1 MRKSILI
8 LLAAIVLTGA
18 GCDMSRLPGQVSPE
32 ERAENASALN
42 LKVGSSLVMRGTVLG
57 FGGAV
62 SEELGADVGRR
73 TITLESYSAGQSA
86 DLSWTLRVRRETAA
100 SQKAREEYNDAV
112 DGISDEAP
120 AAPQRVYEEVD
131 VAGSLATNSL
141 DGAKTI
147 FLPAYWVE
155 GDSGVI
161 EDNTI
166 LWLSTAQYDE
176 LISARESSLSIGL
189 FDGALHALELA
200 DNVSNA
206 LNRLQGEAEQ
216 ASRYK
221 DIYKL
226 EAQPEFGKAR
236 VVVDGKSKWAR
247 TIQATNWFGT
257 YTVLA
262 NRDNPLI
269 LKVTLNPLS
278 FGTLS
283 LVSPTKILDAFLGY
297 EIVEVNL

>member
-1 MRKSILI
+1 MRKSIII
-8 LLAAIVLTGA
+8 LSAVFILAGV
-18 GCDMSRLPGQVSPE
+18 GCNLPGQVSPE
-32 ERAENASALN
+32 ERAENAEALD
-42 LKVGSSLVMRGTVLG
+42 LRGGSSFVLRGTLMG

-62 SEELGADVGRR
+62 SEEIGSDVGRR
-73 TITLESYSAGQSA
+73 TIVVESYSAGQSA
-86 DLSWTLRVRRETAA
+86 DLSYTLRVRRETEA
-100 SQKAREEYNDAV
+100 SKLARENYNASL
-112 DGISDEAP
+112 DGIADTAP
-120 AAPQRVYEEVD
+120 PVPQREYEEVD
-131 VAGSLATNSL
+131 IAGSLATNSL
-141 DGAKTI
+141 DNATSI
-147 FLPAYWVE
+147 FLPAYWSE
-155 GDSGVI
+155 GDSGIVD
-161 EDNTI
+161 DNSL

-176 LISARESSLSIGL
+176 LVSVRESSLSIGL
-189 FDGALHALELA
+189 FDGALRALELA

-206 LNRLQGEAEQ
+206 INRLQGEAEQ

-236 VVVDGKSKWAR
+236 MVVGGKAQWVR

-257 YTVLA
+257 YTILA

-283 LVSPTKILDAFLGY
+283 LISPTKILDAFLGY